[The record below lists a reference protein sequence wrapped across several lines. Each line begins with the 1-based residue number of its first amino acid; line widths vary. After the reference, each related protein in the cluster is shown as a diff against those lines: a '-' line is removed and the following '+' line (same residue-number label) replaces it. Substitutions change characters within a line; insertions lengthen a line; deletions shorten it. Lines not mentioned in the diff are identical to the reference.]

1 MMQQM
6 MDHLE
11 AVRERGNMFELFYT
25 VLWALP
31 VYMIVKIMN
40 AIGVKTK

>member
-1 MMQQM
+1 MMQEM

-11 AVRERGNMFELFYT
+11 AVRERGNIFELFFT

-31 VYMIVKIMN
+31 VYMIVKTLN
-40 AIGVKTK
+40 FIGVKTK